1 MFGPHHQ
8 AAATGG
14 GRRKGQPEKS
24 VRPRVKRTQPVRALG
39 RPPGAVSDET
49 RARIIDAACQCFAE
63 HGYSKTSNRDIAR
76 TAGLTS
82 GALYHYFRSKAE
94 LFSVA
99 HRYVQSVLLGVYRR
113 AFAEQPTCVAQLCA
127 GLEASLSVTRAH
139 PKLAHFA
146 AIASL
151 EIQRHPELAA
161 ILEPDTQGIRGFF
174 AQLIEQGRQRG
185 EIAADVDTEAVVN
198 LVVSSLF
205 GLAWLRSQVARD
217 EEHAAAIRAFQRLLR
232 GALFRTPVRKS

>member
-1 MFGPHHQ
+1 MFGPRHQ
-8 AAATGG
+8 ATATDGV
-14 GRRKGQPEKS
+14 RRKERRKKS
-24 VRPRVKRTQPVRALG
+24 LHRREKRTQPMRVLG
-39 RPPGAVSDET
+39 RPRGAVSDET

-63 HGYSKTSNRDIAR
+63 RGYSNTSNRDIAR

-94 LFSVA
+94 LFAAA
-99 HRYVQSVLLGVYRR
+99 HRYVQSVLLAVYRQ

-151 EIQRHPELAA
+151 EIQRHPELAE
-161 ILEPDTQGIRGFF
+161 ILEPDTQGIRNFF
-174 AQLIEQGRQRG
+174 TQLIAEGRRRG
-185 EIAADVDTEAVVN
+185 EIAADVDSEAVVN

-205 GLAWLRSQVARD
+205 GLAWLRSQVAQD
-217 EEHAAAIRAFQRLLR
+217 EEHVAAIRAFQRLLR
-232 GALFRTPVRKS
+232 GALFRSTARTS

>member
-8 AAATGG
+8 ATTRDGVRRR
-14 GRRKGQPEKS
+14 GRHDNS
-24 VRPRVKRTQPVRALG
+24 VRRRETRTQPRALG

-63 HGYSKTSNRDIAR
+63 HGYSKTSNRGIAL

-94 LFSVA
+94 LFGGA
-99 HRYVQSVLLGVYRR
+99 HRYVQSVLLDVYRR

-174 AQLIEQGRQRG
+174 AQLIEQGRRRG

-232 GALFRTPVRKS
+232 GALFRAPARRS